1 MTQKNGDL
9 HMATEDEKTETE
21 VQEENDEALATPIK
35 YAINSYGADY
45 PVDGLVKRIKSGSIY
60 IPDFQRNYVWS
71 QAQASKFVE
80 SLLLGLPVP
89 GIFLAKEEDNKLIV
103 IDGQQR
109 LKSLQMF
116 YDKIFRGKEFQLKGV
131 QEQFEGKTF
140 ETLDAEDKRR
150 LDDSILHATI
160 VKQEEPSEDDSSIY
174 LLFERLNTGGL
185 QLQPQEI
192 RFAIFTG
199 VLNDLLVKLNDYP
212 KWREIYGPLSKRRK
226 DEELILRFLALKFDE
241 ASYIKPLRYF
251 LNRFTAKN
259 RAAAAD
265 VLAQYEKSFKSVVDF
280 VAKTL
285 GKKAFRPLRSI
296 NASVYDS
303 VMVATAE
310 GLEKGKI
317 TNEKGFIAAYEA
329 LLANSEYKNAT
340 EQGTSDEPVVKK
352 RLKLARETLLG

>member
-1 MTQKNGDL
+1 MEENKI
-9 HMATEDEKTETE
+9 ETE
-21 VQEENDEALATPIK
+21 VLDEHDETVATPIK

-45 PVDGLVKRIKSGSIY
+45 PVDGLVKRIKNGSIY

-71 QAQASKFVE
+71 QAQASKFIE

-89 GIFLAKEEDNKLIV
+89 GIFLAKEDDNKLIV

-109 LKSLQMF
+109 LRSLQMF
-116 YDKIFRGKEFQLKGV
+116 YDRLFRGKEFQLKSV
-131 QEQFEGKTF
+131 QQQFEGKTF
-140 ETLDAEDKRR
+140 DTLDAEDRRR

-199 VLNDLLVKLNDYP
+199 ELNDLLVRLNEYP
-212 KWREIYGPLSKRRK
+212 RWREIYGPLSKRRK

-241 ASYIKPLRYF
+241 TNYIKPLRYF
-251 LNRFTAKN
+251 LNRFASKN
-259 RAAAAD
+259 RQAAEIT
-265 VLAQYEKSFKSVVDF
+265 LAKYEVSFKLVVDF
-280 VAKTL
+280 IARTL
-285 GKKAFRPLRSI
+285 GKRAFRPLRSI

-303 VMVATAE
+303 VMVATSE
-310 GLEKGKI
+310 GLETGIIK
-317 TNEKGFIAAYEA
+317 NDQNYVAAYER
-329 LLANSEYKNAT
+329 LLTNAEYKEAT
-340 EQGTSDEPVVKK
+340 EQGTSDEPVVKRRIRIAK
-352 RLKLARETLLG
+352 DILLN